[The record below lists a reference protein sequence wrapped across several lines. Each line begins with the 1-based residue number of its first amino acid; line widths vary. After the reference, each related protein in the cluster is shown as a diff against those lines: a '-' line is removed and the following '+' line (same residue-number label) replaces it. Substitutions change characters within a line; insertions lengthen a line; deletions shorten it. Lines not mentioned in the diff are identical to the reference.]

1 MRRFMHQVRA
11 ARTALLCT
19 TGFGSLTASVWTAW
33 GVAPGLAAGGVSVL
47 LLEYLSADSKGS
59 TG

>member
-1 MRRFMHQVRA
+1 MQTIQA

-33 GVAPGLAAGGVSVL
+33 GVSPGLAAGGVSFL
-47 LLEYLSADSKGS
+47 ILEYLSTDGGKRG
-59 TG
+59 T